1 ITKLSKT
8 NIMSQVF
15 DITHKKIL
23 ESGKKLFLEKG
34 YERTNLRELSK
45 AAGVTTGSFY
55 KHFKSKEEIFSA
67 LVQPVIQG
75 FNQLYQEESDVYFE
89 EMDNE
94 NLGKMWELSYDTVAQ
109 FLDFIYSYF
118 DEFKLLLQS
127 SDGTPYSNF
136 LDQLV
141 KKEVESSYKL
151 MEIMKKKGFK
161 VKEIGEG
168 EFHMLV
174 HSYYSCI
181 LECVLHNMSLE
192 EAKLY
197 SHTIVDFFSAG
208 WKTIFLG
215 M

>member
-1 ITKLSKT
+1 
-8 NIMSQVF
+8 MSQVF
-15 DITHKKIL
+15 ENTHKKIL

-75 FNQLYQEESDVYFE
+75 FNQLYSQESQIYFE
-89 EMDNE
+89 EMDKDH
-94 NLGKMWELSYDTVAQ
+94 LSKIWELSYESVYQ

-127 SDGTPYSNF
+127 SDGTPYSDF
-136 LDQLV
+136 LDTLV
-141 KKEVESSYKL
+141 KSEVETSYKL
-151 MEIMKKKGFK
+151 MDVMKKKGLK
-161 VKEIGEG
+161 VKEIRKD

-174 HSYYSCI
+174 HSYYACI
-181 LECVLHNMSLE
+181 LECVLHDMSLE
-192 EAKLY
+192 DAKAY

-208 WKTIFLG
+208 WKTIFQG
-215 M
+215 S

>member
-1 ITKLSKT
+1 
-8 NIMSQVF
+8 MSQVF

-75 FNQLYQEESDVYFE
+75 FNQLYQETSEQYFE
-89 EMDNE
+89 EMDPE
-94 NLGKMWELSYDTVAQ
+94 NFSKVWELSYDSVAY
-109 FLDFIYSYF
+109 FIDFIYSYF

-127 SDGTPYSNF
+127 SDGTPYSDF
-136 LDQLV
+136 LNQIV
-141 KKEVESSYKL
+141 KTEVETSYK
-151 MEIMKKKGFK
+151 MMDWMKKKGLK
-161 VKEIGEG
+161 VREIRKE

-181 LECVLHNMSLE
+181 FECVMHNMSIE
-192 EAKLY
+192 DAKLY
-197 SHTIVDFFSAG
+197 VHSIIDFFNAG

>member
-1 ITKLSKT
+1 
-8 NIMSQVF
+8 MSEVF
-15 DITHKKIL
+15 DRTHKKIL

-67 LVQPVIQG
+67 LVQPVLSG
-75 FNQLYQEESDVYFE
+75 FNQLYQNETDTYFDE
-89 EMDNE
+89 LSNDQ
-94 NLGKMWELSYDTVAQ
+94 LSKIWELNYESISQ

-118 DEFKLLLQS
+118 DEFKLLLQC

-136 LDQLV
+136 LDELV
-141 KKEVESSYKL
+141 KAEVDSSYKMMSL
-151 MEIMKKKGFK
+151 MKEKGLQ
-161 VKEIGEG
+161 VKDIRQE

-181 LECVLHNMSLE
+181 FECVMHNMSLE
-192 EAKLY
+192 DAKQSL
-197 SHTIVDFFSAG
+197 HTIVDFFMAG
-208 WKTIFLG
+208 WKTVFLG
-215 M
+215 I